1 MNQYTEDEILDMYFN
16 RNEDAVTITANIY
29 GCGLIRFAKRMIGSE
44 DALEC
49 VNDTYLTAWRRIP
62 PERPQKFQAWL
73 YKVLRNIVCDRIDW
87 NNADKRNSEGYAML
101 DELAECIPD
110 NSASYEGTKSDLG
123 RSISDFLS
131 GTTKEK
137 RVIFMRRYWYGLSIE
152 ELAKESGLTKSN
164 IKTLLHRVRNEL
176 KEYLVKEGV
185 YYG

>member
-1 MNQYTEDEILDMYFN
+1 M
-16 RNEDAVTITANIY
+16 
-29 GCGLIRFAKRMIGSE
+29 
-44 DALEC
+44 
-49 VNDTYLTAWRRIP
+49 P
-62 PERPQKFQAWL
+62 
-73 YKVLRNIVCDRIDW
+73 
-87 NNADKRNSEGYAML
+87 AML